1 MNHTISQQYWLTKK
15 SVSRK
20 LGGKEDD
27 CIVSSDAELDAK
39 LELFR
44 SIAESC
50 VLLQRVVD
58 AYQERL
64 CFLAQE
70 ENALGRYL
78 KEYGKAEKN
87 ASAGQIM
94 STAGKALAY
103 TGHQRLTI
111 RPPLLRLH
119 QEVETFR
126 GRAISDTRSTVLD
139 MEKTRTEYRAALSW
153 MKSASAQ
160 LDPDT
165 GHGLEKFRKAQS
177 YVRASKV
184 RFDTLMLASL
194 QKIDLLAAA
203 RCNMFSHALL
213 SYQSAIKIFNTKASD
228 TLMIAST
235 KLSNVNQQFDFC
247 MVPELS
253 INKND
258 ENAEDKCKETF
269 FNADYSDE
277 NDKTPKKTKNELSET
292 NTAVSEDTLL
302 GETFYNNA
310 ELKNDSE
317 TPKGDLDGLEIG
329 TSGNAALLD
338 LSWPSGNTA
347 QSNLSSDFLLGGDF
361 MPSSFL
367 QDLSSLSSL
376 TDVKDQTDSVAAS
389 GTGKDK
395 KDKTSS
401 QMSWLSL
408 FAELDP
414 LANQEESSSNLTD
427 RA

>member
-1 MNHTISQQYWLTKK
+1 MNHAISQQYWLTKK

-50 VLLQRVVD
+50 VRLQRVVD

-78 KEYGKAEKN
+78 KEYGKVEKN

-126 GRAISDTRSTVLD
+126 GRAVSDTRSTVLD
-139 MEKTRTEYRAALSW
+139 MEKARTEYRAALSW

-184 RFDTLMLASL
+184 RFDTLMLACL
-194 QKIDLLAAA
+194 QKVDLLAAA
-203 RCNMFSHALL
+203 RCNMFSHALV
-213 SYQSAIKIFNTKASD
+213 SYQSAIKTFSTKASD
-228 TLMIAST
+228 TLMIASS
-235 KLSNVNQQFDFC
+235 KLNNVQQPFDFSV
-247 MVPELS
+247 VPELTL
-253 INKND
+253 NKS
-258 ENAEDKCKETF
+258 EEYPEDKCKDTF
-269 FNADYSDE
+269 FNADYSD
-277 NDKTPKKTKNELSET
+277 DKVAKQKNSE
-292 NTAVSEDTLL
+292 VSEETLL
-302 GETFYNNA
+302 GETFYNSPESNV
-310 ELKNDSE
+310 EQSK
-317 TPKGDLDGLEIG
+317 DLA
-329 TSGNAALLD
+329 TSDDLALLD
-338 LSWPSGNTA
+338 LSWQSGNTA
-347 QSNLSSDFLLGGDF
+347 QANPSDFLLGGDF

-367 QDLSSLSSL
+367 QDLSSLTNL
-376 TDVKDQTDSVAAS
+376 TGAKDQADSVAAS
-389 GTGKDK
+389 ANKDK
-395 KDKTSS
+395 KDITTSS

-414 LANQEESSSNLTD
+414 LANQEDSPSNLAD